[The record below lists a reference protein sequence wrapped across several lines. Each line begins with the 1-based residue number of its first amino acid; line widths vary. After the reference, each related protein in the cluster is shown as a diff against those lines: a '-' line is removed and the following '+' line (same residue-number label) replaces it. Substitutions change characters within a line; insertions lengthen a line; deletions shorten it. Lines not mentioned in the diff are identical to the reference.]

1 MKNTQLT
8 EKEIEICLFFHQ
20 NQSKDFQLD
29 FLCEA
34 FNCSEKLILDCVEM
48 WNTMVKEANQEFAEY
63 EKNTKSMQL
72 NLI

>member
-1 MKNTQLT
+1 MKNPQLT

-48 WNTMVKEANQEFAEY
+48 WKNMVKESNQEFAESQ
-63 EKNTKSMQL
+63 KNTKQTQL
-72 NLI
+72 NLF